1 MRRHPHGRRKCAAE
15 MKDAEACDAREIGV
29 GVSRHDRSASKAEI
43 GAPRRERPSAGCTHP
58 VFSARKRKSTIR
70 DAPFLRCDV
79 PYLLLCDV
87 HS

>member
-1 MRRHPHGRRKCAAE
+1 

-87 HS
+87 HSWRRNNVCIRRG